1 MILLVRRFS
10 GMAQKVF
17 DVEGMSCSHCVKAV
31 TDAVEKLDGVTSVK
45 VELEKKTAAVEFD
58 AAKVTEA
65 AIKAAIEDEGYDVK
79 N

>member
-1 MILLVRRFS
+1 MT
-10 GMAQKVF
+10 QKVF

-31 TDAVEKLDGVTSVK
+31 TGAVEKLDGVTKVQ

-58 AAKVTEA
+58 PAKVSEA
-65 AIKAAIEDEGYDVK
+65 AIRAAIEEEGYDVK

>member
-1 MILLVRRFS
+1 
-10 GMAQKVF
+10 MAQKIF

-31 TDAVEKLDGVTSVK
+31 TEAVEKLDGVTAVK
-45 VELEKKTAAVEFD
+45 VELEKKTVAVEFD
-58 AAKVTEA
+58 AARVSEA